1 MGDESISGKAIDQ
14 ILKYQLSADPVYI
27 SGESVRIGF
36 TLQNTSDK
44 NLWVLK
50 WYTPLED
57 IKGKIFRVTCDGRE
71 IPYEGRMVKRG
82 DPTKDD
88 YIFLAPKDSVFAEVD
103 LSKAYS
109 LPVCNECH
117 VVFKGR
123 IHDIVTDESLLP
135 NKSEKHQWVDIPGNT
150 VSFRVVS
157 S

>member
-1 MGDESISGKAIDQ
+1 MGDESISGKAVDQ

-27 SGESVRIGF
+27 SGKPVRIGF
-36 TLQNTSDK
+36 TLQNISDK

-57 IKGKIFRVTCDGRE
+57 IKGKIFQVTCDGKE
-71 IPYEGRMVKRG
+71 ILYEGRMVKRG

-109 LPVCNECH
+109 LPVCDECY
-117 VVFKGR
+117 VAFKGR

-150 VSFRVVS
+150 VTFSVVS